1 MIARLDIKGPNVIK
15 GIQMEG
21 LRVLGAPSEFARRYY
36 ETGAD
41 ELLFVDTVATL
52 YGRENLREVVELA
65 SNELFIP
72 LTVGGGIRQ
81 LDDAKSMLMCGADK
95 VAVNSGAI
103 RNPRLISE
111 IAHVFG
117 SQCVVLS
124 VEAKLVSP
132 GRWEPYIDNGREPT
146 GKNVIDWCREAVS
159 LGAGEIL
166 LTSVDRDGTKK
177 GLDVPL
183 VAAVADAVN
192 VPIIASGG
200 AGNAGHLR
208 ELFEQTQADG
218 VAIASIL
225 HYGTTDV
232 SALKKDI
239 NNAGIPMRLGI

>member
-1 MIARLDIKGPNVIK
+1 M
-15 GIQMEG
+15 
-21 LRVLGAPSEFARRYY
+21 LGAPSEFARRYY